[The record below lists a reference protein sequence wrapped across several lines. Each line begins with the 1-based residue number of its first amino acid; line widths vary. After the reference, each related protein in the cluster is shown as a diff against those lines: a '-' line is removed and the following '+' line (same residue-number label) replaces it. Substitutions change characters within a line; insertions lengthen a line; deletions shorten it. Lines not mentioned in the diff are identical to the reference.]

1 MSPPKCPH
9 CKPGEQCK
17 ASCKKPAVKEVV
29 EALTVKGE
37 KPQPPSSPPA
47 PSPPAPPPPPPP
59 ETRVVGDLGGTE
71 DQGSGKDQATMDDP
85 MHTKLEAEGQRLAIA
100 PGDSPPT
107 TPPGKEDTGTGPGPL
122 RKKRS
127 LEDKIC
133 RICGDKALAHNFDV
147 ITCESCK
154 AFFRRNAV
162 KREELRDC
170 AFQRSCPI
178 NIRTR
183 RFCSACR
190 LKKCFAIGMR
200 ADMILDEK
208 KRRARMEKMTIKRAQ
223 QRPRPASCDSNGE
236 SPPSSDEGSI
246 SNGYGPH
253 THQNGDSDHSPKSP
267 SENTEP
273 LKACPKRYYLPRA
286 KGFEPVPAGQL
297 PSDPHMYWRLTE
309 DERALLTQITATYQN
324 TILRLPQQ
332 GGASERTERAVNSIT
347 LEDLLGRCDVCA
359 NNVVK
364 LMKGLSDYR
373 TLQVEDQLAALKAC
387 AMRTLILKGAACFV
401 VERDAW
407 IKAYGELPVSL
418 FVRVTGHEKLILQ
431 HAAFCKSL
439 KTLLKNDV
447 TMYALLQ
454 CVVLF
459 DPRQPNI
466 ADRQLVNTLRD
477 KYLQLLKHYLES
489 QVSYEHAEDYMEHL
503 KDKLAELTVLGQKMT
518 NMFKEWTGL
527 IQPLMIEVL
536 SLA

>member
-1 MSPPKCPH
+1 MPEEEK
-9 CKPGEQCK
+9 EQG
-17 ASCKKPAVKEVV
+17 KKPLFLTRDLPLPTSLDTIDQRSIQMPTQPEEKVDPE
-29 EALTVKGE
+29 EASKAAQV
-37 KPQPPSSPPA
+37 
-47 PSPPAPPPPPPP
+47 
-59 ETRVVGDLGGTE
+59 
-71 DQGSGKDQATMDDP
+71 
-85 MHTKLEAEGQRLAIA
+85 
-100 PGDSPPT
+100 T
-107 TPPGKEDTGTGPGPL
+107 TTCAGPL
-122 RKKRS
+122 RRKRP

-154 AFFRRNAV
+154 AFFRRNAL
-162 KREELRDC
+162 KWEELREC

-178 NIRTR
+178 NVRTR

-208 KRRARMEKMTIKRAQ
+208 KRRARQDKQPVKRSKQ
-223 QRPRPASCDSNGE
+223 GAS
-236 SPPSSDEGSI
+236 PLKPSSPGSN
-246 SNGYGPH
+246 SGSDSQLSSEDGDVTHPPPPAQRHGTDNNRHNG
-253 THQNGDSDHSPKSP
+253 GDNHPYLKEP
-267 SENTEP
+267 SSAVAFP
-273 LKACPKRYYLPRA
+273 LSSVPPPLFVPQVEKGKGVEALSAC
-286 KGFEPVPAGQL
+286 QL

-309 DERALLTQITATYQN
+309 EERALLTHISSTYQN

-332 GGASERTERAVNSIT
+332 GGAGEVTEGAVNNIT

-418 FVRVTGHEKLILQ
+418 FVRLTGHERLILQ
-431 HAAFCKSL
+431 HADFCRSL

-454 CVVLF
+454 CVMLF

-466 ADRQLVNTLRD
+466 ADRQLVNALHD
-477 KYLQLLKHYLES
+477 KYLLLLKHYLQS
-489 QVSYEHAEDYMEHL
+489 QVSYDHAERYLDYL
-503 KDKLAELTVLGQKMT
+503 KDKLSELTVLAHHMT
-518 NMFKEWTGL
+518 DMFRGWTGL

>member
-1 MSPPKCPH
+1 MVGDDKD
-9 CKPGEQCK
+9 KVK
-17 ASCKKPAVKEVV
+17 ANKPAIMNND
-29 EALTVKGE
+29 LDD
-37 KPQPPSSPPA
+37 PPPSPTKVDTTIDQHELQKA
-47 PSPPAPPPPPPP
+47 PKQTADHP
-59 ETRVVGDLGGTE
+59 
-71 DQGSGKDQATMDDP
+71 
-85 MHTKLEAEGQRLAIA
+85 
-100 PGDSPPT
+100 
-107 TPPGKEDTGTGPGPL
+107 KEDAEEVTKAARVTTTSLVGPQ
-122 RKKRS
+122 RKKRP

-133 RICGDKALAHNFDV
+133 KICGDKALAHNFDV

-154 AFFRRNAV
+154 AFFRRNAL
-162 KREELRDC
+162 KWEELREC

-200 ADMILDEK
+200 ADMILGDEK
-208 KRRARMEKMTIKRAQ
+208 KRRLRLDKPPPNGKKSKKSLATVLPSSPGSCSGSDSQMSSEDGFPLAAYPVPPPQVQRHIKDQHHKETPSSVAY
-223 QRPRPASCDSNGE
+223 PLSPV
-236 SPPSSDEGSI
+236 SPPLF
-246 SNGYGPH
+246 
-253 THQNGDSDHSPKSP
+253 DSK
-267 SENTEP
+267 TQ
-273 LKACPKRYYLPRA
+273 R
-286 KGFEPVPAGQL
+286 GFEPLSQGQL

-309 DERALLTQITATYQN
+309 EERALLTHISSTYQN

-332 GGASERTERAVNSIT
+332 GGASEVTERAVNNIT
-347 LEDLLGRCDVCA
+347 LENLLGRCDVCA
-359 NNVVK
+359 HNVVK
-364 LMKGLSDYR
+364 LMKGLADYR

-418 FVRVTGHEKLILQ
+418 FVRLTGHERLILQ
-431 HAAFCKSL
+431 YAGFCRSL

-454 CVVLF
+454 CVMLF

-466 ADRQLVNTLRD
+466 ADRQLVNSLHD

-489 QVSYEHAEDYMEHL
+489 QVSYDHAERYMDYL
-503 KDKLAELTVLGQKMT
+503 KGKLAELTFLAHHMT
-518 NMFKEWTGL
+518 DMFRNWTGL